1 MSEILDEAKAHYGG
15 LKGVRWLASRNRALV
30 ALQAHYA
37 VTGTITHLENT
48 STGKKKMELKQREFV
63 KYLHFMIDVKSVLS
77 LMPSMGLF
85 VELKDPSQN

>member
-15 LKGVRWLASRNRALV
+15 LKRVRWLASRNRALV

-48 STGKKKMELKQREFV
+48 STGKKEDGAKAKGVCEVFTF
-63 KYLHFMIDVKSVLS
+63 HD
-77 LMPSMGLF
+77 
-85 VELKDPSQN
+85 